1 MIQFKPGS
9 HVHRLVTLLSY
20 TGEFPAGSL
29 YMLGNERVFKALV
42 IKLILPQ
49 TICVGSEQITCR
61 LLNLTG
67 KGRGKT
73 IRLNKGALGLLDFID
88 PKARNYYMN
97 SFWNHRFPGDAAHIE
112 RNHRVAETAALCM
125 RSGINTIPY
134 RLPKLQNQQL
144 LKLIP
149 ERPVF
154 YLAKDIK
161 KTGENEMNKTMFTR
175 MTGAV
180 FSSGSCFAV
189 YNTRS
194 CGMKWRGMGEYKA
207 LNSLTEIARMNSEVK
222 SIDSAILIGR
232 SADIAFRTL
241 DNTENTQKQEF
252 RFDSIY
258 RHIHFIPSDEFGIRL
273 LRLLTL
279 PNLKENILSLLF
291 DHKDRT
297 DETGAFEYDAHIY
310 GTYILSHLDGDI
322 ARLIRF
328 RDALE
333 VYPQKSEIICFPEQA
348 KFISELMSDK
358 AEVRT
363 IDIHTLESELNT
375 RII

>member
-1 MIQFKPGS
+1 
-9 HVHRLVTLLSY
+9 
-20 TGEFPAGSL
+20 
-29 YMLGNERVFKALV
+29 MLGNERVFKALV
-42 IKLILPQ
+42 SKLILPQ

-273 LRLLTL
+273 LRLL
-279 PNLKENILSLLF
+279 
-291 DHKDRT
+291 
-297 DETGAFEYDAHIY
+297 IY